1 METLESQFNELIAS
15 LAIHAKIGRW
25 GSLES
30 PFYEISEDQHGCFI
44 YHQVKMN
51 TIW

>member
-30 PFYEISEDQHGCFI
+30 PFYEISRGTDALFI
-44 YHQVKMN
+44 
-51 TIW
+51 TR